1 MSLRT
6 KFNPMGSLGVKYYTL
21 TIITSPSD
29 STVTLTYNN
38 VNYNTQ
44 SLKVEAGSTVSYSIY
59 HSTYGTK
66 TGSIIMTSDKTITA
80 TGTSSSI
87 ETSYAWTQPKLRAN
101 GTMGGSSFACTCSSE
116 YSTSTK
122 AFKALDSSSSTQWQT
137 KLNSSNTVRW
147 ITFYNP
153 TPICVTKVIC
163 TTLPNTSNEG
173 TKYHY
178 QINAATLQ
186 GSNDNGTW
194 TNLGSI
200 SGVGRVATA
209 TITASG
215 NTNYY
220 KYHRI
225 YASKTNYY
233 AAGGGIYYAWYCSN
247 IAITAT
253 YLSTTFSYDWN
264 INIT

>member
-6 KFNPMGSLGVKYYTL
+6 KFNPMGSSGVRYYTL

-44 SLKVEAGSTVSYSIY
+44 SLKVEAGSIISYSIY

-87 ETSYAWTQPKLRAN
+87 ETSYDWTQPKLSAN
-101 GTMGGSSFACTCSSE
+101 GTIGGSSFSVKASSE
-116 YSTSTK
+116 YSSIY
-122 AFKALDSSSSTQWQT
+122 AAWKALDKDSSTFWQT
-137 KLNSSNTVRW
+137 STSTGNF
-147 ITFYNP
+147 TFYNP
-153 TPICVTKVIC
+153 IPLKVTSLYLSAYQA
-163 TTLPNTSNEG
+163 TGREL
-173 TKYHY
+173 TKGN
-178 QINAATLQ
+178 IQ
-186 GSNDNGTW
+186 GSNNNSTW
-194 TNLGSI
+194 TTIKSWSSNSALNL
-200 SGVGRVATA
+200 
-209 TITASG
+209 TINMND

-220 KYHRI
+220 KYYKI
-225 YASKTNYY
+225 
-233 AAGGGIYYAWYCSN
+233 N
-247 IAITAT
+247 ITDTKLYNPSIRTLNITGT